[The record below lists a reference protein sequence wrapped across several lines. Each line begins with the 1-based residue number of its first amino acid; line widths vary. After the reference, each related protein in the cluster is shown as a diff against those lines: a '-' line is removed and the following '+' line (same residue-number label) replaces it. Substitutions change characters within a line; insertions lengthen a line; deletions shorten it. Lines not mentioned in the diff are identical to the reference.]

1 MGRGIVVPDAVI
13 AEVKRYSVI
22 GLTKGID
29 SMFKLTADADVK
41 STTDPDTVKE
51 PVIIADPENGNG
63 VVDIPDNWEPSPT
76 YVPKDAVEIALED
89 TLVLTTNPKLGD
101 IDAVAEPLAILD
113 KFNPVIP
120 EAGILV
126 NPEPSPSNEPEND
139 PDTPSVTI
147 SEPDITELAFEIKP
161 FFIINSFAIL
171 SFFHCPKRG

>member
-51 PVIIADPENGNG
+51 PVIIAEPENGKG
-63 VVDIPDNWEPSPT
+63 VVDIPDNWEPSPK
-76 YVPKDAVEIALED
+76 YVPKDAVEI
-89 TLVLTTNPKLGD
+89 
-101 IDAVAEPLAILD
+101 
-113 KFNPVIP
+113 
-120 EAGILV
+120 
-126 NPEPSPSNEPEND
+126 EPEND

-147 SEPDITELAFEIKP
+147 SEPDTTELAFEIKP